1 MELDDKVNSLK
12 INELIENI
20 FQFIRGV
27 NKYMEEQAPW
37 KLVKEDK
44 DSASTVLYTAAES
57 LRITSLLLSP
67 IMPNR
72 TKILLETLN
81 TSDNSLV
88 WGGLRPGT
96 KIKDLES
103 LFPRI

>member
-1 MELDDKVNSLK
+1 MD
-12 INELIENI
+12 IG
-20 FQFIRGV
+20 FQ
-27 NKYMEEQAPW
+27 YMEQKAPW

-44 DSASTVLYTAAES
+44 DAASVVLYTAAEA
-57 LRITSLLLSP
+57 LRISSVLLSP

-88 WGGLRPGT
+88 WGGLKPGT
-96 KIKDLES
+96 KIKDHES